1 MNKVVCISP
10 VRARRQG
17 AGGQTPRD
25 HPADKRTEQEYSAPG
40 LGFSWSLPLRGVR
53 ADPDTSR
60 AALRL
65 CVHNIH
71 PTCANGARC
80 VSAAVVCKH
89 KNQAPNFQLIA
100 TRHSAP
106 GPQITNMERTSS
118 VRRRT
123 VARQHKGEVMIA
135 GEQLR

>member
-1 MNKVVCISP
+1 MGP
-10 VRARRQG
+10 RRQG
-17 AGGQTPRD
+17 AEVKRLPD
-25 HPADKRTEQEYSAPG
+25 LPADKETDRNIQHQVWVSHG
-40 LGFSWSLPLRGVR
+40 LALRGVR
-53 ADPDTSR
+53 ADPDTSP
-60 AALRL
+60 AALLL
-65 CVHNIH
+65 CVHNIY

-89 KNQAPNFQLIA
+89 KNQASNLQLIA
-100 TRHSAP
+100 TRYLAP

>member
-1 MNKVVCISP
+1 MVS
-10 VRARRQG
+10 
-17 AGGQTPRD
+17 
-25 HPADKRTEQEYSAPG
+25 
-40 LGFSWSLPLRGVR
+40 FLRGVR

-60 AALRL
+60 AALPL
-65 CVHNIH
+65 CVHNIY

-80 VSAAVVCKH
+80 VLAAVVCKH
-89 KNQAPNFQLIA
+89 KNQASNLQLIA
-100 TRHSAP
+100 TRHLTP

>member
-1 MNKVVCISP
+1 MVS
-10 VRARRQG
+10 
-17 AGGQTPRD
+17 
-25 HPADKRTEQEYSAPG
+25 
-40 LGFSWSLPLRGVR
+40 FLRGVC
-53 ADPDTSR
+53 ADPDTSQ
-60 AALRL
+60 AALPL
-65 CVHNIH
+65 CVHNIY

-89 KNQAPNFQLIA
+89 KNQAPNLQLIA
-100 TRHSAP
+100 ARHLAP
-106 GPQITNMERTSS
+106 APQKTNMERTSS